1 MPTPADLPDQADH
14 FDVADQLDE
23 EALLNGGPD
32 AVTDDNTF
40 GLTLDDIPF

>member
-1 MPTPADLPDQADH
+1 MPTPADLPDMP
-14 FDVADQLDE
+14 DQLDE
-23 EALLNGGPD
+23 DALLNGGPD